1 MNSSAPLT
9 HSPRKMP
16 FARTLLSAAVL
27 GALGVPAAALAA
39 APIIQSITVDLDNN
53 TITVVGGDFLN
64 AKSGLYSSWTAST
77 GGGSPLT
84 AEIPLAT
91 NEMVFACGEEAA
103 PSQAPTA
110 EPLANDLCDADGK
123 LIQKDFRVVFTGNFI
138 SQTKTGPKAASVKL
152 DYDLTIAAASGGDG
166 PSGPTGPQGPAGADG
181 PAGPA
186 GPAGAD
192 GAAGPQGPA
201 GADGAVGPQGPA
213 GADGAAGP
221 QGPAGADGAAG
232 PAGPSGPSGPSGPGG
247 TASVTWVT
255 GIAGSTSIATCP
267 VGTRAITAVCGK
279 YKDSYASDAAGA
291 ISTSWTR
298 YWTCTYDKTTGT
310 TNAVCLPEPA
320 L

>member
-1 MNSSAPLT
+1 
-9 HSPRKMP
+9 MP

-181 PAGPA
+181 
-186 GPAGAD
+186 
-192 GAAGPQGPA
+192 
-201 GADGAVGPQGPA
+201 
-213 GADGAAGP
+213 
-221 QGPAGADGAAG
+221 AAG